1 MGFTT
6 GGKGRVLGGV
16 LAVMTVAGQVL
27 ADARPG
33 GASEAAGTGAALQ
46 LAETAAVRSFDIPA
60 MPLADAL
67 TRFGRQ
73 SGMQVSVDA
82 RLIQGLASPGVR
94 GSMAPE
100 QALQRLLS
108 GTGITYRLTEDGSA
122 LLVPAPAD
130 AAGIQL
136 PTVLIEATKRG
147 PEDVQRVAGSSYA
160 FSGQALERSQTRG
173 IEGVLRQTPNAFFEE
188 RSNGDVVIN
197 LRGNSTRNNNTDAGV
212 GLYVDGAYNYI
223 QGNNNS
229 IPLFDIDQVN
239 VLLGPQGGLYGRNAV
254 GGAINIQ
261 TANPGERFAARVKA
275 GAGNHD
281 ARNLE
286 AMLNLP
292 TESQNLR
299 LRIAGFHDERDAY
312 FSNRTAGRDEKGL
325 ERDGGR
331 FKVGITPHEDWDLV
345 FGAERI
351 EQTLPGTALTP
362 VDDLDHSINDIIG
375 RTERNS
381 TRYSS
386 DIKWLAS
393 DWLTIR
399 AISGLSLP
407 DGELLS
413 DGDGTAARVASIF
426 NTFDAKQINQE
437 LRFSSPDEAGGP
449 LSWVVGLNYFRDEID
464 TRQDTTRLADRR
476 LDRALID
483 GRIEQYAVFGEATY
497 EILADLRL
505 TGSLRY
511 SEEDKDVSVQLLR
524 KAAVAPRFTT
534 LSANDSD
541 DTYKRWNPGLSLA
554 YDWNAHLMTYAKVAT
569 AYKSGGINF
578 GPTPFPED
586 ATFDPEDVISYEIGA
601 KSQWF
606 DDRLIL
612 NASLFH
618 QKQEDVQLR
627 TRVGATSFFSNV
639 GDGTTDG
646 AELSLR
652 ALPLDGLEL
661 SAAYGY
667 LLAEFDDAPA
677 VHVGL
682 PPNGAGAVLDVS
694 GKRIPDVPS
703 HTLNLA
709 ATYRMALTDRLD
721 AFLRGEYYMTRGGY
735 ADAGNFVDLD
745 ERNAVNLS
753 VGVEGE
759 QFALTLFANNAF
771 DEEYFEVTPTF
782 GNPAV
787 GQRNAPRTVGLSTE
801 LYW

>member
-1 MGFTT
+1 MGYTG
-6 GGKGRVLGGV
+6 GGKGRMLGGV
-16 LAVMTVAGQVL
+16 LAVMAVTGSALAEQGQGSTAVS
-27 ADARPG
+27 AQGDG
-33 GASEAAGTGAALQ
+33 LQ
-46 LAETAAVRSFDIPA
+46 LAQAAERGFDIPA

-67 TRFGRQ
+67 ARFGLQ
-73 SGMQVSVDA
+73 SGLQVSVDA
-82 RLIQGLASPGVR
+82 NLVRDRNSPGVR
-94 GSMAPE
+94 GTMPPE
-100 QALQRLLS
+100 QALQRLLT
-108 GTGITYRLTEDGSA
+108 GTGITFQLTADGDVLLESEPDSA
-122 LLVPAPAD
+122 IL
-130 AAGIQL
+130 QL
-136 PTVLIEATKRG
+136 PSVLIKAKRG
-147 PEDVQRVAGSSYA
+147 PENVQRVAGSDYVFDSRE
-160 FSGQALERSQTRG
+160 LERSQTRG

-197 LRGNSTRNNNTDAGV
+197 LRGNSTRNNNTDAGI

-223 QGNNNS
+223 QGNNNN

-261 TANPGERFAARVKA
+261 TANPTDIFEARVKA
-275 GAGNHD
+275 GAGNYD

-292 TESQNLR
+292 TESRNLR
-299 LRIAGFHDERDAY
+299 FRIAGFHDERDGY
-312 FSNRTAGRDEKGL
+312 LSNSTVGRDEKDMA
-325 ERDGGR
+325 RDGGR
-331 FKVGITPHEDWDLV
+331 FKVGITPHEDWDMV

-351 EQTLPGTALTP
+351 EQRLPGTALVTA
-362 VDDLDHSINDIIG
+362 DDPDHSINDILG
-375 RTERNS
+375 RTSRNS

-393 DWLTIR
+393 DWLTVR
-399 AISGLSLP
+399 SISGLSLP

-413 DGDGTAARVASIF
+413 DGDGTAAPVASIF
-426 NTFDAKQINQE
+426 NTFDARQINQE
-437 LRFSSPDEAGGP
+437 FRFSSPDEVGGP
-449 LSWVVGLNYFRDEID
+449 LSWVVGLNYFRDDID

-497 EILADLRL
+497 EILAGLRL

-511 SEEDKDVSVQLLR
+511 SQEDKDVSVELLR
-524 KAAVAPRFTT
+524 KTAAAPRFTT
-534 LSANDSD
+534 LFVNDSD

-554 YDWNAHLMTYAKVAT
+554 YDWNEHLMTYAKVAT
-569 AYKSGGINF
+569 AYKSGGVNF
-578 GPTPFPED
+578 GPTPFPGE
-586 ATFDPEDVISYEIGA
+586 ATFDPEDVISYEVGA

-606 DDRLIL
+606 DDRLVL

-618 QKQEDVQLR
+618 QKQEDFQLR
-627 TRVGATSFFSNV
+627 TRIGATSFFSNV
-639 GDGTTDG
+639 GDGVTDG

-652 ALPLDGLEL
+652 ALPLEGLEL

-667 LLAEFDDAPA
+667 LLAEFDDAPQVQVA
-677 VHVGL
+677 L
-682 PPNGAGAVLDVS
+682 PPNGAGTTMDVS
-694 GKRIPDVPS
+694 GKRIPDVPT

-709 ATYRMALTDRLD
+709 STYRMALTDQLD
-721 AFLRGEYYMTRGGY
+721 AILRAEYYVTRGGY

-745 ERNAVNLS
+745 ERNSVNLS
-753 VGVEGE
+753 AGVESE
-759 QFALTLFANNAF
+759 RFAVTLFANNVF

-782 GNPAV
+782 GSPAV
-787 GQRNAPRTVGLSTE
+787 GQRNAPRTVGVSTE